1 MSNEQIEALRKAL
14 EQQHTYERENWPF
27 VGEDNK
33 PTGSGES
40 ITYHLASLYCWS
52 PEFVMSLDPHAR
64 IERLKEV
71 WRSFSIAG
79 DIIKRYED
87 AVTALLNGLN
97 EQEDQAKQ
105 RPAPTDEQIKFVAAW
120 AARERWDIESWQW
133 PTWTNFKQTGPDEWE
148 LTYDEPDTGTPETI
162 DVQRVGNE
170 LHAYAWTTEIPV
182 IYKLDQEKQGGTP

>member
-1 MSNEQIEALRKAL
+1 MASPSMSAQRKQGEAMSNEQIEALRKAL

-97 EQEDQAKQ
+97 EQED
-105 RPAPTDEQIKFVAAW
+105 
-120 AARERWDIESWQW
+120 
-133 PTWTNFKQTGPDEWE
+133 
-148 LTYDEPDTGTPETI
+148 
-162 DVQRVGNE
+162 
-170 LHAYAWTTEIPV
+170 
-182 IYKLDQEKQGGTP
+182 